1 MSKSDIEKKK
11 QQFEILKMQFE
22 VVLQA
27 KFDSKDELNQM
38 ATDLADVVLTTW
50 NLEEDTDMR
59 WADES
64 WFKGL

>member
-1 MSKSDIEKKK
+1 
-11 QQFEILKMQFE
+11 
-22 VVLQA
+22 
-27 KFDSKDELNQM
+27 M

>member
-22 VVLQA
+22 VALKA
-27 KFDSKDELNQM
+27 KFDSKDELTQV

-50 NLEEDTDMR
+50 HLEEDTDMR